1 MSLEV
6 AKTAAWCK
14 IDFKWDMRDFT
25 YDFPIYLMVYI
36 KCIKTLYNG
45 Y

>member
-14 IDFKWDMRDFT
+14 IDLKWDMRDFT

-36 KCIKTLYNG
+36 KCIKKL
-45 Y
+45 